1 MKITTEIIDKL
12 ANLAKLRFSDDEKI
26 AVQQD
31 MEQMVGFIN
40 KLEEVN
46 TEGLEPLM
54 HMGYNENA
62 LRDDKADAQLKN
74 NEALK
79 NAPVTEND
87 FFAVPK
93 VIQK

>member
-1 MKITTEIIDKL
+1 MKITAETIDKL
-12 ANLAKLRFSDDEKI
+12 ANLAKLNFTDEEKTKI
-26 AVQQD
+26 QQD

-46 TEGLEPLM
+46 TEGIEPLM

-62 LRDDKADAQLKN
+62 LRDDKTDAQLN
-74 NEALK
+74 NKEALK